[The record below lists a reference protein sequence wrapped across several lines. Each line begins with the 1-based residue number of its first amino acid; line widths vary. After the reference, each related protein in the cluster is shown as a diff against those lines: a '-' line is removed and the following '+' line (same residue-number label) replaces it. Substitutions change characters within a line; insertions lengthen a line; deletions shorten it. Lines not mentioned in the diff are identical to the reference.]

1 MAQILGTGE
10 GKTSSAAKEPV
21 VERKPA
27 QVFFESMALA
37 SSAAGTY
44 IELSQAA
51 PATGTMGE
59 VSGTLG
65 RAVGQAVTRVG
76 VETVATV
83 GRRFALGALF
93 YSKGLNAGETEM
105 LQSIRGDQLYHN
117 LIHGQILIGAYTRQN
132 LTVTREEYLSEY
144 TLRSIAEQNGK
155 ARTRVRFRIE
165 EDPATGK
172 MISRSYEVGEKSGL
186 DRVRVRFA
194 EQIND
199 DLWQFEDALSGV
211 TLLWSR
217 SAGQGRFEWGA
228 SQTTVHDGK
237 TGGYSTPPTPVPDS
251 RGIWGLPNPAPEP
264 LPPVPGTPIPEE
276 QKPNIETFPIED
288 RDFNDFI
295 IVDPM
300 GVVPAIY
307 VYFQK
312 ASVGDLEVDYYGN
325 FEGRSRQGLE
335 VDHIP
340 SKEAVRIYLKGRYPH
355 LDNDTIEQM
364 TDRVAAVAIPAEVH
378 RQCSE
383 TYGGRNNSKFKT
395 EDGELIPQKV
405 LDASN
410 LRAAVDFNWDVN
422 AECLKD
428 YYNVSNEKLEQIRAR
443 LHELNQDAGLY

>member
-21 VERKPA
+21 VERMPA

-37 SSAAGTY
+37 NSAAGTY

-117 LIHGQILIGAYTRQN
+117 LIHGQILIGAYTREN

-228 SQTTVHDGK
+228 SPTTVHDGK

-264 LPPVPGTPIPEE
+264 LPFVPGTPIPEE
-276 QKPNIETFPIED
+276 
-288 RDFNDFI
+288 
-295 IVDPM
+295 
-300 GVVPAIY
+300 
-307 VYFQK
+307 
-312 ASVGDLEVDYYGN
+312 
-325 FEGRSRQGLE
+325 
-335 VDHIP
+335 
-340 SKEAVRIYLKGRYPH
+340 
-355 LDNDTIEQM
+355 
-364 TDRVAAVAIPAEVH
+364 
-378 RQCSE
+378 
-383 TYGGRNNSKFKT
+383 
-395 EDGELIPQKV
+395 
-405 LDASN
+405 
-410 LRAAVDFNWDVN
+410 
-422 AECLKD
+422 
-428 YYNVSNEKLEQIRAR
+428 
-443 LHELNQDAGLY
+443 